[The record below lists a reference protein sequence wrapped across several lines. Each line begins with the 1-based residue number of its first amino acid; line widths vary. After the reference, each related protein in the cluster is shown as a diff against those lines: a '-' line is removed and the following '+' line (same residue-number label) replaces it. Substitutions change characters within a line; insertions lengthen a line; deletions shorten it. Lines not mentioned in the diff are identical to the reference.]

1 MELLSPADSV
11 PWPYMGWWLSD
22 TRMSLPSLA
31 PHPWSQ
37 PGLHGC
43 LVGLCQ
49 AGLGRESPHLS
60 SAFPLRSSAISV
72 VKILRVLR
80 VLRPLRAIN
89 RAKGLKVR
97 GRLGV
102 LGPWESS
109 REVMWQARCP
119 VGFVGPETQF
129 SLPICGRGL
138 PHPTALGWLPLS
150 LGPSAAVRG
159 YGTRSRGLPQ
169 VCSRVHCP
177 QPPQHVV
184 QCVFV
189 AIKTIG
195 NIVVVTTLL
204 QFMFACIGVQLF
216 KVRGVSDRQERR
228 SAHPGQALLVIA
240 LGGGVSQ
247 C

>member
-1 MELLSPADSV
+1 
-11 PWPYMGWWLSD
+11 
-22 TRMSLPSLA
+22 
-31 PHPWSQ
+31 
-37 PGLHGC
+37 
-43 LVGLCQ
+43 
-49 AGLGRESPHLS
+49 
-60 SAFPLRSSAISV
+60 
-72 VKILRVLR
+72 
-80 VLRPLRAIN
+80 
-89 RAKGLKVR
+89 
-97 GRLGV
+97 
-102 LGPWESS
+102 
-109 REVMWQARCP
+109 MWQARCP

-129 SLPICGRGL
+129 SLPIPGRGL

-169 VCSRVHCP
+169 ACSRVHCP

-216 KVRGVSDRQERR
+216 KVRGVSDGQERR

-240 LGGGVSQ
+240 LGVVSPSAEVSPGCTLCSGADLSCLQ
-247 C
+247 QTSRQKSRQGEEGRKHPDAVRSGQHV